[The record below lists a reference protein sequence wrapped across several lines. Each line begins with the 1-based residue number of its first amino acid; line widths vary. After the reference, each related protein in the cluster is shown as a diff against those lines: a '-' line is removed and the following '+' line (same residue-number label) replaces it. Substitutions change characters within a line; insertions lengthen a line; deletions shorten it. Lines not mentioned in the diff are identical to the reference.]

1 METAIATVIIAG
13 LKIWAEHKGKPAG
26 WIPTA
31 EDWAELEAATDKTAA
46 DYKREA
52 TEATE

>member
-26 WIPTA
+26 WIPTPQ
-31 EDWAELEAATDKTAA
+31 DWAELESLTDKTAA

-52 TEATE
+52 ANAS